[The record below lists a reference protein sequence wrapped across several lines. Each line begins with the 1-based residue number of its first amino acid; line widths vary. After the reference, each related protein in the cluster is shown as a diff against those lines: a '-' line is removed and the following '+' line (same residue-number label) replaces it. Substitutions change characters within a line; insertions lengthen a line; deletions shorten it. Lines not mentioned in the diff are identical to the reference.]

1 MSIHIDSCAARE
13 KIVVSTQSS
22 VYELIVLRA
31 KQGYLLVRGGNHLP
45 KFRRAVFVGS
55 RADDGSVRLLT
66 IDVGLRM
73 KFVSGNRC
81 FVTSAV
87 QSISGCPST
96 TTSTEC
102 AQPPDEPRVPRDYSE
117 NARIVCHRAPAG
129 IPPSLS
135 GTC

>member
-45 KFRRAVFVGS
+45 KFRRAVFLGS
-55 RADDGSVRLLT
+55 RADDGSVQPLT

-73 KFVSGNRC
+73 KFVSGKRF

-87 QSISGCPST
+87 QSICRCPST
-96 TTSTEC
+96 TASTEC
-102 AQPPDEPRVPRDYSE
+102 AQPPGESRLPRDSHGSSTVV
-117 NARIVCHRAPAG
+117 AAAW
-129 IPPSLS
+129 
-135 GTC
+135 